1 MTPTPDARR
10 QKAST
15 PAEAR
20 NRYRYFIQ
28 RALSCLDRRVFCQVV
43 RAAENAV
50 ALETAVTPIH
60 LNSAEGPSLYLLVLQ
75 GGFVVPDPRYRR
87 EWKVS
92 SARYTYAV
100 YDRPDIGGT
109 EALIRWHWDRDNPNW
124 PAPHVHVAV
133 PDPQGK
139 GVDLHIP
146 TGARVSIEQVVAFL
160 IRDMGVTPAIPDW
173 QDVLGEGQARFDAF
187 QTQDPR

>member
-1 MTPTPDARR
+1 MTPTPDAWR

-20 NRYRYFIQ
+20 DRYRRFIQ
-28 RALSCLDRRVFCQVV
+28 RALSCLDSRVFCRVLQV
-43 RAAENAV
+43 RGNAV
-50 ALETAVTPIH
+50 TLRTVARLMKLDTAAG
-60 LNSAEGPSLYLLVLQ
+60 SSLYLEIFQTGL
-75 GGFVVPDPRYRR
+75 VVPDPRYGG
-87 EWKVS
+87 EWKISTVS
-92 SARYTYAV
+92 YTYAV
-100 YDRPDIGGT
+100 YDRPDIESA
-109 EALIRWHWDRDNPNW
+109 EALIRWHWNRDNPNW

-173 QDVLGEGQARFDAF
+173 QDVLGDGQARFDAF

>member
-1 MTPTPDARR
+1 M
-10 QKAST
+10 
-15 PAEAR
+15 
-20 NRYRYFIQ
+20 
-28 RALSCLDRRVFCQVV
+28 ALR
-43 RAAENAV
+43 
-50 ALETAVTPIH
+50 TAVEPIK
-60 LNSAEGPSLYLLVLQ
+60 LNTAQGPSFYLLVLQ
-75 GGFVVPDPRYRR
+75 SGLVVPDPRFPG

-92 SARYTYAV
+92 SARYTYAI
-100 YDRPDIGGT
+100 YDRPDI
-109 EALIRWHWDRDNPNW
+109 ESAEPLIRWHWNRDDPNW
-124 PAPHVHVAV
+124 PAAHVHVAV

>member
-1 MTPTPDARR
+1 MAR
-10 QKAST
+10 
-15 PAEAR
+15 
-20 NRYRYFIQ
+20 
-28 RALSCLDRRVFCQVV
+28 LD
-43 RAAENAV
+43 ES
-50 ALETAVTPIH
+50 AVTLRTIPAPIK
-60 LNSAEGPSLYLLVLQ
+60 LSTTGVPLYVRVLQ
-75 GGFVVPDPRYRR
+75 TGFVVPDPRYPG

-92 SARYTYAV
+92 TATYVYAL
-100 YDRPDIGGT
+100 YDRPDT
-109 EALIRWHWDRDNPNW
+109 ATAEPLIRWHWNRDNPNW

-139 GVDLHIP
+139 GIDLHIP

-173 QDVLGEGQARFDAF
+173 QDVLGDGQARFDAF

>member
-1 MTPTPDARR
+1 M
-10 QKAST
+10 
-15 PAEAR
+15 
-20 NRYRYFIQ
+20 
-28 RALSCLDRRVFCQVV
+28 ALR
-43 RAAENAV
+43 
-50 ALETAVTPIH
+50 TAVEPIK
-60 LNSAEGPSLYLLVLQ
+60 LNTAQGPSFYLLVLQ
-75 GGFVVPDPRYRR
+75 SGLVVPDPRFPG

-92 SARYTYAV
+92 SARYTYAI
-100 YDRPDIGGT
+100 YDRPDI
-109 EALIRWHWDRDNPNW
+109 ESAEPLIRWHWNRDDPNW
-124 PAPHVHVAV
+124 PAAHVHVAV

-160 IRDMGVTPAIPDW
+160 IRDMAVTPAIPDW